1 MRDNKRYVLENVGMI
16 LLSDMPA
23 FFRNVQNKG
32 MLFSLIEKGL
42 VEEMQIIK
50 HRSSL
55 LLQYEYLYKLI
66 LMAAVS

>member
-1 MRDNKRYVLENVGMI
+1 
-16 LLSDMPA
+16 
-23 FFRNVQNKG
+23 

>member
-1 MRDNKRYVLENVGMI
+1 MRDSKRYVLENAGMI